1 MTEEIHQPV
10 WEGHQ
15 KTPDFGREG
24 WTGQEGEPSDGGKRE
39 LSSIG
44 DSFNCSKTVLIQQN
58 HFWSSSIKTVFSI
71 GYRLKAADTADI
83 FIKLS

>member
-58 HFWSSSIKTVFSI
+58 HFCYGLINFVT
-71 GYRLKAADTADI
+71 KALGFRGRAGALI
-83 FIKLS
+83 LEKRE